1 MKSRPLTVRD
11 YVRAVSRV
19 ITPIATGIG
28 KALTVNEYV
37 SGRAHGSTDGHAAT
51 SAPGTVRHTPR
62 RPWTEWPLD
71 NTWGYDPDS
80 ERVERELWTEQSFF
94 DADIGVTY
102 GESTWDGRWNNDE
115 AWRR

>member
-1 MKSRPLTVRD
+1 MKPRPLTVRD

-19 ITPIATGIG
+19 LAPVATGLG
-28 KALTVNEYV
+28 KALTVNEYMN
-37 SGRAHGSTDGHAAT
+37 GRTHGSADVHAAVST
-51 SAPGTVRHTPR
+51 PQALLRPPR

-71 NTWGYDPDS
+71 NTWGYDPES
-80 ERVERELWTEQSFF
+80 ERSERELWVEQTFL
-94 DADIGVTY
+94 DADTGVTY